1 LRYQFFDLR
10 RIVAGAKTQAKKKPP
25 AKAGK
30 APARSSK
37 APKTVKAAAKPAAK
51 PALKVVKGAPTA
63 KVADRSRADLKV
75 VKTSAPPRA
84 MTTARLPFTV
94 DHLHQVAMVATDLD
108 AAVKFYSESI
118 GLPLIARFDPPGL
131 AFFELGNGMRLML
144 SATSSS
150 ATLYFY
156 VKNLEASYSALAK
169 RGVSFLH
176 KPSIVH
182 RDDAGHFGK
191 KGVEEWMAFFK
202 DPSGNMLALV
212 SRK

>member
-1 LRYQFFDLR
+1 M
-10 RIVAGAKTQAKKKPP
+10 AGAKTQAKKKAP

-30 APARSSK
+30 APVRSTK
-37 APKTVKAAAKPAAK
+37 PPKSAKPAAK
-51 PALKVVKGAPTA
+51 PAPKPALKVVKSAPAA

-75 VKTSAPPRA
+75 VKTSPPPKA
-84 MTTARLPFTV
+84 VASSRLPFTV

-108 AAVKFYSESI
+108 AAVKFYGELV
-118 GLPLIARFDPPGL
+118 GLRFIARYDPPGL
-131 AFFELGNGMRLML
+131 VFFELGDGLRLML

-191 KGVEEWMAFFK
+191 KGAEEWMAFFK